1 MPMTLVEAAKLETR
15 NLVRAGVIEQFART
29 SDVLRVLP
37 FQDIAGNALAYNR
50 EEQLPGVAFRGVNE
64 GYPESVGVINPAT
77 ETLYIAGGD
86 LDVDRFII
94 QTMGPQ
100 VRSTHENMKIK
111 ALAQAWTTKFIKGDT
126 TIQPREFDGLQAR
139 LTGYNLM
146 DAGATAGGDAL
157 SLELLDEAIDRVPGA
172 THILMSRAL
181 RRKFK
186 AARNNANLAG
196 AISLTKDDFGRPVN
210 EYNGLPL
217 LSTYGDAVSPDPLG
231 FNEAN
236 PGGGDAIGSSLY
248 VVNFAVDGVSG
259 IQNGGMDVRDLG
271 ELDTMPLFRT
281 RVEWYAGIGIFNGS
295 AAVRVRGIKNAALVA

>member
-1 MPMTLVEAAKLETR
+1 MTLVEAAKLETR
-15 NLVRAGVIEQFART
+15 NLVRSGVIEQFART
-29 SDVLRVLP
+29 SDILRVLP
-37 FQDIAGNALAYNR
+37 FQDIQGNALAYNR
-50 EEQLPGVAFRGVNE
+50 EEVLPGVAFRGVNE

-94 QTMGPQ
+94 QTMGAG

-139 LTGYNLM
+139 LTGYNLIP
-146 DAGATAGGDAL
+146 AGSTSGGDPL
-157 SLELLDEAIDRVPGA
+157 KLELLDEAIDRVTNP

-186 AARNNANLAG
+186 AARNNPSVAG
-196 AISLTKDDFGRPVN
+196 SITLDKDDFGRPVDV
-210 EYNGLPL
+210 YNGLPL
-217 LSTYGDAVSPDPLG
+217 LTSYGDAVSPDPLG
-231 FNEAN
+231 FNEAA
-236 PGGGDAIGSSLY
+236 PGGGSTATSLY
-248 VVNFAVDGVSG
+248 VLSMGTDAVSG

-271 ELDTMPLFRT
+271 ELDTMPLWRT
-281 RVEWYAGIGIFNGS
+281 RVEWYSGLGIFNGA
-295 AAVRVRGIKNAALVA
+295 AAVRVWGISNAPIVA